1 MRRAFS
7 ILEILVSIAIVAI
20 LLSLL
25 LPALGR
31 ARDAGY
37 KTVCAQNLRQ
47 MAFAWHGYLTEH
59 KEMFPQYGA
68 QPEWHY
74 GGAVFRA
81 SVAELAL
88 DRPINRY
95 LSRGESSGQLELA
108 GLFQCPADAG
118 IFARTGQARS
128 PGPSILDRG
137 TCFREYGNSYRANG
151 MLFNSSLSGI
161 DRLARPLYM
170 HEVTVN
176 PSRLLLSGDTSWFFA
191 IGGGGPTLNASWHGV
206 TDAGNVLAADGSV
219 RFVDLSSTEPG
230 ITLQPRP

>member
-1 MRRAFS
+1 VRRAFS
-7 ILEILVSIAIVAI
+7 IIEIFVSIAIVAI

-47 MAFAWHGYLTEH
+47 MAFAWHGYMTEN

-68 QPEWHY
+68 QPEWYY

-81 SVAELAL
+81 SVAELAQ

-95 LSRGESSGQLELA
+95 LARGESTEQPELA

-118 IFARTGQARS
+118 IFGRTGQVRS

-137 TCFREYGNSYRANG
+137 SCFREYGNSYRANG

-161 DRLARPLYM
+161 DRLSRPLFM

-176 PSRLLLSGDTSWFFA
+176 PSRLLLSGDSFWFFA
-191 IGGGGPTLNASWHGV
+191 IGGGGPTLNASWHRV
-206 TDAGNVLAADGSV
+206 SDAGNVLAADGSV
-219 RFVDLSSTEPG
+219 RFVNLATPDDG
-230 ITLQPRP
+230 VTLQPRP